1 MINMGNDAE
10 IANMR
15 CVHLQNLSEGTACRR
30 PKNYSGS
37 PKRQPSQKGNKDN
50 RKTGEEKEI

>member
-15 CVHLQNLSEGTACRR
+15 CVHLQNSSGGTACRR
-30 PKNYSGS
+30 PKNFQSRRPGNP
-37 PKRQPSQKGNKDN
+37 PKREKQDS
-50 RKTGEEKEI
+50 RTAVEEKEI

>member
-1 MINMGNDAE
+1 MGNDAE

-37 PKRQPSQKGNKDN
+37 PTRQPSQKGNKDN